1 MKKPWLTLISAVFL
15 MLSFSLA
22 SCQPGEE
29 TPTPSAPT
37 TQIPQT
43 TTSNPTTTPA
53 APTTTTTT
61 EPSAPLVT
69 TSSETP
75 PTTTKTATPTS
86 TTPTTTPP
94 TTTQLPTTTT
104 TEPPITSATPPTTTS
119 TKWQLNGYLLE
130 GYPENIW
137 PVYGSVAISHCVYQI
152 DYVMLTSFPE
162 HTYRVSYITDKSYDD
177 LFNYYSGLLKIA
189 EPDEIFEINGTI
201 SGYKVQAKFK
211 DIGDGYHE
219 VLLGVELPIGVGTI
233 PHPLLADF
241 PEFLIDCYAIG
252 DVILEYYLCD
262 SEGPNGSTVGYKMYQ
277 SQRAPNELVDHYVQ
291 LFESAADYEQY
302 YEDEI
307 GARVLEGTF
316 GEIEARVE
324 LGLYWVEEWIS
335 ISYRTYN

>member
-29 TPTPSAPT
+29 TPTPSVPT

-43 TTSNPTTTPA
+43 TTSNPITTPA

-61 EPSAPLVT
+61 EPSTPPVT
-69 TSSETP
+69 TTSETP

-94 TTTQLPTTTT
+94 TTTQIPTTTT
-104 TEPPITSATPPTTTS
+104 TEPPITSATLPTTTS

-130 GYPENIW
+130 GYPE
-137 PVYGSVAISHCVYQI
+137 
-152 DYVMLTSFPE
+152 
-162 HTYRVSYITDKSYDD
+162 
-177 LFNYYSGLLKIA
+177 
-189 EPDEIFEINGTI
+189 
-201 SGYKVQAKFK
+201 
-211 DIGDGYHE
+211 
-219 VLLGVELPIGVGTI
+219 
-233 PHPLLADF
+233 
-241 PEFLIDCYAIG
+241 FLIDCWAIG